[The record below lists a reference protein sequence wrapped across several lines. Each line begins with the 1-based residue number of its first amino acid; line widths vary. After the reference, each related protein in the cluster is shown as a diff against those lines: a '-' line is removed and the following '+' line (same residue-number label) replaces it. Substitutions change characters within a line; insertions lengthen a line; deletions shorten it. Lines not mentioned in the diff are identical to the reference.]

1 MNFLKLI
8 DLYNQSIYKS
18 AGLVKVP
25 EKLLKQVEDYAINVY
40 LKHCKLQLNSIK
52 SNISKRNEL
61 QSMFDD
67 QLDQLYELDKFISL
81 GKIDTLTDKS
91 GINITIP
98 YFNGLSIDE
107 NTGLFGVYDWVNYPP
122 ALSIFIYK
130 HNENSFNFSLNINH
144 KEEIEVD
151 IDLIKNI
158 TKDELIKLL
167 YKNYNLIIEVYND
180 FYDFAHYK
188 FGVYNEE
195 YIKKINFLNG
205 FINSKIN
212 DSDITKNIFTFS
224 LNDFNLNIDSFQHFP
239 LSKNKKEFKFKVI
252 FASSAKE
259 KKQIF
264 DDKDW
269 AGLWVPN
276 RNSYPLLYVFQKIP
290 LKSEINEKIINAD
303 ILDIKNT
310 VRHELQHA
318 FQTFVERGKDL
329 PESAGLPSKTMRDVK
344 YDPWG
349 RPISKKEDDNVDV
362 KSSEKN
368 DKEKDNLEHHKMD
381 IEFYTDLTDSIN
393 RYKQFVRNIPKPL
406 WKTVFLYWIDQIEDH
421 DIYLNIKTYFNKLE
435 NKQFQADLKTKQ
447 FYKKIIGIKDVFFI
461 TLKADPIQQEKYKK
475 AVKEFY
481 KEVSSD
487 FENSTI

>member
-8 DLYNQSIYKS
+8 DLYNESIYKS

-40 LKHCKLQLNSIK
+40 LKHCKLQLNSVLNNN
-52 SNISKRNEL
+52 SERNKL
-61 QSMFDD
+61 IPFFNKL
-67 QLDQLYELDKFISL
+67 LDKLDELDKLGISI
-81 GKIDTLTDKS
+81 IDNLPNESVYDIEIS
-91 GINITIP
+91 
-98 YFNGLSIDE
+98 YFDEYIDE
-107 NTGLFGVYDWVNYPP
+107 RSGLIGNYDWVKHPS
-122 ALSIFIYK
+122 AFSIFIKK
-130 HNENSFNFSLNINH
+130 HNENSYNFRLFINYKG
-144 KEEIEVD
+144 KEAK

-158 TKDELIKLL
+158 TKDQVINFINKHYYFINKI
-167 YKNYNLIIEVYND
+167 YKD
-180 FYDFAHYK
+180 FYDFVHYK
-188 FGVYNEE
+188 FETYNEN
-195 YIKKINFLNG
+195 YMKKIHFLNG

-212 DSDITKNIFTFS
+212 DSDITKNIFKFD
-224 LNDFNLNIDSFQHFP
+224 LNDLNLNINSFQHFP

-264 DDKDW
+264 NDKDW
-269 AGLWVPN
+269 AGLWIPN

-368 DKEKDNLEHHKMD
+368 NKEKDNLEHHKMD

-393 RYKQFVRNIPKPL
+393 RYKQFIRNIPKPL
-406 WKTVFLYWIDQIEDH
+406 WKTVFLYWIDQIEDR

-447 FYKKIIGIKDVFFI
+447 FYKKIIGINDVFFI
-461 TLKADPIQQEKYKK
+461 TLKVDPIQQEKYKK